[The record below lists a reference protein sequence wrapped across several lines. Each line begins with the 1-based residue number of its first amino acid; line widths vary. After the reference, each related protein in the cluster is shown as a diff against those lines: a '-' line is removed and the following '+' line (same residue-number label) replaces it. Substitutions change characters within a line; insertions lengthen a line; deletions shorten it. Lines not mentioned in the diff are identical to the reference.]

1 MISQRLHKYLT
12 SISQRLHN
20 DIASISHRSDITFT
34 TVPHH
39 IHNDITTMSHRY
51 HIDLTPISRRS
62 HIGMFVGIFA
72 HRGFMHRFNICN
84 ICLHVASL
92 WLKSES
98 VREWPWPPL
107 NSAGATPKPSPH
119 LHSPLQATCTSSDPK
134 WSTPP
139 WRP

>member
-51 HIDLTPISRRS
+51 HIDLTPISHRS

-72 HRGFMHRFNICN
+72 HRGFMHRFNSCN
-84 ICLHVASL
+84 IWRLPETP
-92 WLKSES
+92 LKEINEAFRDRLVLYIYIYMRSI
-98 VREWPWPPL
+98 PPKY
-107 NSAGATPKPSPH
+107 TPNYFSINKPGE
-119 LHSPLQATCTSSDPK
+119 LYIYT
-134 WSTPP
+134 
-139 WRP
+139 